1 MGVFG
6 IQSNYAETP
15 YGDIWNTEQAMCAPY
30 GVFRARWINPRSL
43 TRAFNSVTFNLF
55 IFYHRKKTL
64 KFCSYNKMYVTIK
77 INEDGRN
84 TIHSVTVDGREII
97 PEYTYTALPDKFI
110 HSGGKNLSVEEVT
123 DMIIKDDE
131 EIQKQKEE
139 WPKELKRREEERKR
153 IEKEQIEYEEM
164 MNEMYGKKI
173 KEYIKASK
181 KIKNTPHY
189 TTKIQSKLFTDLDKK
204 YPKLVEARL
213 VKNGVFRLLTI
224 PPHLQYKTYP
234 DELPDPKDLY
244 AVQTYTLS
252 NPLSLSGRYDQR
264 KYFKKNVIN
273 CYNGYCDVSKKVMNS
288 VWKHLEP

>member
-1 MGVFG
+1 
-6 IQSNYAETP
+6 
-15 YGDIWNTEQAMCAPY
+15 
-30 GVFRARWINPRSL
+30 
-43 TRAFNSVTFNLF
+43 
-55 IFYHRKKTL
+55 
-64 KFCSYNKMYVTIK
+64 MYVTIK

-84 TIHSVTVDGREII
+84 TIHSITVDGREII
-97 PEYTYTALPDKFI
+97 PEYTYTALPHKFI
-110 HSGGKNLSVEEVT
+110 HSGGKNLSIEEVA

-153 IEKEQIEYEEM
+153 IEKERIEYEEM

-189 TTKIQSKLFTDLDKK
+189 TTEIRSKLFTDLDKK

-213 VKNGVFRLLTI
+213 VKNGVFRGLTV

-234 DELPDPKDLY
+234 DKLPDPKDLY
-244 AVQTYTLS
+244 AVQTYTSS
-252 NPLSLSGRYDQR
+252 NPLSLMQ
-264 KYFKKNVIN
+264 
-273 CYNGYCDVSKKVMNS
+273 VSI
-288 VWKHLEP
+288 